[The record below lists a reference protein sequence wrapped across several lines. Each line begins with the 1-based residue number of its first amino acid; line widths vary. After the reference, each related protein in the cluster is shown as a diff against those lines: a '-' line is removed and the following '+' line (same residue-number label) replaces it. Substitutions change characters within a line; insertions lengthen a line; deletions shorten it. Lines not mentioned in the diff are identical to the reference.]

1 MKLRTGFA
9 IVAVLAAAT
18 IAARGQSPAPA
29 EANLAGGKAPAD
41 IIFVNGKVFTADAQ
55 DRVVEG
61 FAVTGDRFVVAGT
74 NDLVR
79 RYAGPQTKVIDLKGH
94 FVSPGITDDHFH
106 NEGGGPGV
114 DLSHVRSLGE
124 LLTTVANAAA
134 AVPADTVIVSNSDWH
149 EAQLK
154 EQRLPTAEEIEQA
167 APNKPVVLV
176 RGGHE
181 YILNTTALK
190 KWNVTKD
197 TPVPAGGQISR
208 NGAGELTGE
217 LFDEARAMVTLP
229 RPKPVSLDD
238 ILATQKAVAPYGM
251 TALRIPGSY
260 KGNMI
265 DAYHLMKQA
274 EAEGKLTLRWTV
286 YMPGFSLRSADAA
299 RKAMEAWGTHQGEGD
314 DWVKVDGVKLL
325 VDGGFEGGHL
335 SKPYLEPYGKGGTF
349 TGLTVSPPTAFTE
362 VVRELNS
369 KGWHVITHAV
379 GDAALDEVLDAYAAA
394 DKDDSIKGKRW
405 SVEHAFVSRPEQVA
419 RLKALDIAVSA
430 QDHLYLAAPVLKKY
444 WGWDTASEVTPV
456 KTYLDA
462 GLLVAGGTDSP
473 VIPFNPFWNLYH
485 MASRD
490 TISDGVY
497 GEDQKI
503 ASRPLLL
510 RLVTINYA
518 KLIGEE
524 RTRGS
529 IEPGK
534 LADFAV
540 LTEDFLTAK
549 PDAIRDMKALS
560 TWVGGREVYRAQG
573 YE

>member
-1 MKLRTGFA
+1 MKLRTELRTGFA
-9 IVAVLAAAT
+9 IVAAFTAAT
-18 IAARGQSPAPA
+18 NVAQAQTQAASPAPA
-29 EANLAGGKAPAD
+29 D
-41 IIFVNGKVFTADAQ
+41 IVFVNGKVFTADDA
-55 DRVVEG
+55 DHVVQG
-61 FAVTGDRFVVAGT
+61 FAVAGDRFVAAGT
-74 NDLVR
+74 DGDVR
-79 RYAGPQTKVIDLKGH
+79 RYVGPQTKVIDLKGR

-134 AVPADTVIVSNSDWH
+134 AAPADTVIVSNSDWH

-208 NGAGELTGE
+208 NDAGELTGE

-229 RPKPVSLDD
+229 RPKPVSMDD

-251 TALRIPGSY
+251 TALRIPGAY
-260 KGNMI
+260 KGDMI
-265 DAYHLMKQA
+265 QAYRLMKQA
-274 EAEGKLTLRWTV
+274 EAEDKLTLRWTV

-299 RKAMEAWGTHQGEGD
+299 RKAIESWGTHQDEGD

-349 TGLTVSPPTAFTE
+349 TGLTVSPPNAYTE

-369 KGWHVITHAV
+369 GGWHVITHAV

-394 DKDDSIKGKRW
+394 DKDTSIKGKRW
-405 SVEHAFVSRPEQVA
+405 SVEHAFISRPEQVA

-444 WGWDTASEVTPV
+444 WGWETASEVTPV

-473 VIPFNPFWNLYH
+473 VVPFNPFWNLYH

-510 RLVTINYA
+510 KLVTINYA

-524 RTRGS
+524 KTRGS

-540 LTEDFLTAK
+540 LTDDFLTAK
-549 PDAIRDMKALS
+549 PETIRDMKALS
-560 TWVGGREVYRAQG
+560 TWVGGREVFHAPG

>member
-1 MKLRTGFA
+1 MAMKCRTAVGIA
-9 IVAVLAAAT
+9 TLLGLVAAGAT
-18 IAARGQSPAPA
+18 RAQTP
-29 EANLAGGKAPAD
+29 APAD
-41 IIFVNGKVFTADAQ
+41 IVFINGKVFTADDG
-55 DRVVEG
+55 DRLVQG
-61 FAVTGDRFVVAGT
+61 FAITGDHFVATGADIAVS
-74 NDLVR
+74 
-79 RYAGPQTKVIDLKGH
+79 RYIGAQTKVVDLKGR

-106 NEGGGPGV
+106 NEGGGSGV

-134 AVPADTVIVSNSDWH
+134 SAPAEMIIVSNSDWH

-167 APNKPVVLV
+167 ASGKPVVLV

-190 KWNVTKD
+190 KWNITKD

-208 NGAGELTGE
+208 NEAGELTGE
-217 LFDEARAMVTLP
+217 LFDEAKALVTLP
-229 RPKPVSLDD
+229 RPKPVGLED
-238 ILATQKAVAPYGM
+238 ILTTQKAVAPYGM

-260 KGNMI
+260 KGDMI
-265 DAYHLMKQA
+265 AAYRLMKQA
-274 EAEGKLTLRWTV
+274 EADGKLTLRWTV

-299 RKAMEAWGTHQGEGD
+299 RKAMESWGTHQGEGD
-314 DWVKVDGVKLL
+314 DWVKVDGVKLM

-349 TGLTVSPPTAFTE
+349 TGLTVSPTPAFTE

-379 GDAALDEVLDAYAAA
+379 GDAALDEVLDGYAAA
-394 DKDDSIKGKRW
+394 DKDTSIKGKRW

-419 RLKALDIAVSA
+419 RLKQLDIAVSA
-430 QDHLYLAAPVLKKY
+430 QDHLYLAAPILKKY
-444 WGWDTASEVTPV
+444 WGWEIASEVTPV

-473 VIPFNPFWNLYH
+473 VVPFNPFWNLYH

-497 GEDQKI
+497 GADQKI

-524 RTRGS
+524 KSRGS

-540 LTEDFLTAK
+540 LTDDFLTVK
-549 PDAIRDMKALS
+549 PEAIRDMKALS
-560 TWVGGREVYRAQG
+560 TWVGGREVYRAPG

>member
-1 MKLRTGFA
+1 MKLRTGLA
-9 IVAVLAAAT
+9 IVAAFTAAT
-18 IAARGQSPAPA
+18 NLAQAQSPAPA
-29 EANLAGGKAPAD
+29 D
-41 IIFVNGKVFTADAQ
+41 IVFVNGKVFTAD
-55 DRVVEG
+55 DGDHVVQG
-61 FAVTGDRFVVAGT
+61 FAVAGDRFVAAGT
-74 NDLVR
+74 DSDVR
-79 RYAGPQTKVIDLKGH
+79 RYVGPQTKVVDLKGR

-114 DLSHVRSLGE
+114 DLSHVRSVGE
-124 LLTTVANAAA
+124 LLTTVANAASA
-134 AVPADTVIVSNSDWH
+134 APADTVIVSNSDWH

-154 EQRLPTAEEIEQA
+154 EQRLPTAEELEQA

-181 YILNTTALK
+181 YILNITALK
-190 KWNVTKD
+190 KWNISKD
-197 TPVPAGGQISR
+197 TPAPAGGAISR
-208 NGAGELTGE
+208 NASDELTGE
-217 LFDEARAMVTLP
+217 LFDEAKALVTLP
-229 RPKPVSLDD
+229 RPKPVSMDD
-238 ILATQKAVAPYGM
+238 ILTTQKAVAPYGM
-251 TALRIPGSY
+251 TALRIPGAY
-260 KGNMI
+260 KGDMI
-265 DAYHLMKQA
+265 QAYHLMKQA

-286 YMPGFSLRSADAA
+286 YMPGFSLRSAEAA
-299 RKAMEAWGTHQGEGD
+299 RKAIESWGTHQGEGD

-349 TGLTVSPPTAFTE
+349 TGLIVSPPAAYTE

-394 DKDDSIKGKRW
+394 DKDTSIKGKRW

-444 WGWDTASEVTPV
+444 WGWETASEVTPV

-473 VIPFNPFWNLYH
+473 VVPFNPFWNLYH

-497 GEDQKI
+497 GADQKI
-503 ASRPLLL
+503 VSRPLLL
-510 RLVTINYA
+510 KLVTINYA

-524 RTRGS
+524 KTRGS

-540 LTEDFLTAK
+540 LTDDFLTVK
-549 PDAIRDMKALS
+549 PETIRDMKALS

>member
-1 MKLRTGFA
+1 MKLQTELA
-9 IVAVLAAAT
+9 IVAALIAAT
-18 IAARGQSPAPA
+18 NVARGQTPAASPAPA
-29 EANLAGGKAPAD
+29 D
-41 IIFVNGKVFTADAQ
+41 IVFVNGKVFTADEA
-55 DRVVEG
+55 DHVVQG
-61 FAVTGDRFVVAGT
+61 FAVAGDRFVAAGT
-74 NDLVR
+74 DGDVR
-79 RYAGPQTKVIDLKGH
+79 KYVGPQTRVIDLKGR

-114 DLSHVRSLGE
+114 DLSHVRTLGE

-134 AVPADTVIVSNSDWH
+134 AAPVDTVIVSNSDWH

-190 KWNVTKD
+190 KWNITKD

-217 LFDEARAMVTLP
+217 LFDEAKAMVTLP
-229 RPKPVSLDD
+229 ARKAVSMED

-251 TALRIPGSY
+251 TALRIPGAY

-286 YMPGFSLRSADAA
+286 YMPGFSLRSAEAA
-299 RKAMEAWGTHQGEGD
+299 RKAIESWGTHQGEGD

-335 SKPYLEPYGKGGTF
+335 SKPYLKPYGKGGTF
-349 TGLTVSPPTAFTE
+349 TGLTVSPPAAYTE

-369 KGWHVITHAV
+369 RGWHVITHAV

-394 DKDDSIKGKRW
+394 DKDTSIKGKRW

-419 RLKALDIAVSA
+419 RLKTLDVAVSA

-444 WGWDTASEVTPV
+444 WGWETASEVTPV

-473 VIPFNPFWNLYH
+473 VVPFNPFWNLYH

-497 GEDQKI
+497 GADQKI
-503 ASRPLLL
+503 ASRPLPLK
-510 RLVTINYA
+510 LVTINYA

-524 RTRGS
+524 KTRGS

-540 LTEDFLTAK
+540 LSDDFLAAK
-549 PDAIRDMKALS
+549 PETIRDMKALS

>member
-1 MKLRTGFA
+1 MRLRTRLA
-9 IVAVLAAAT
+9 ILAILVSTLACAAQ
-18 IAARGQSPAPA
+18 AQSPT
-29 EANLAGGKAPAD
+29 PAD
-41 IIFVNGKVFTADAQ
+41 IVFVNGNVFTADDG
-55 DRVVEG
+55 DRVVQG
-61 FAVTGDRFVVAGT
+61 FAVAGDRFVAIGT
-74 NDLVR
+74 DSEMR
-79 RYAGPQTKVIDLKGH
+79 GHIGPRTKVIDLKSR

-134 AVPADTVIVSNSDWH
+134 AALADTVIVSNSDWH

-154 EQRLPTAEEIEQA
+154 EQRLPTAEELEQA

-181 YILNTTALK
+181 YILNTSALK

-197 TPVPAGGQISR
+197 TPVPSGGQISR
-208 NGAGELTGE
+208 NAAGELTGE
-217 LFDEARAMVTLP
+217 LFDEAKALVTLP
-229 RPKPVSLDD
+229 RPKPVNMDD
-238 ILATQKAVAPYGM
+238 ILATQKALAPYGI
-251 TALRIPGSY
+251 TAIRIPG
-260 KGNMI
+260 
-265 DAYHLMKQA
+265 AYRGDMVQAYRLMKQA

-286 YMPGFSLRSADAA
+286 YMPGFSLRSAEAA
-299 RKAMEAWGTHQGEGD
+299 RKAIETWGTHQGEGS
-314 DWVKVDGVKLL
+314 DWVKVDGVKLI

-335 SKPYLEPYGKGGTF
+335 SKPYLEPYGQGGKF
-349 TGLTVSPPTAFTE
+349 TGVTVSPPAAYTE

-394 DKDDSIKGKRW
+394 DKDASIKGKRW

-419 RLKALDIAVSA
+419 RLKDLDVAISA

-444 WGWDTASEVTPV
+444 WGWETASEVTPV

-524 RTRGS
+524 KTRGS

-540 LTEDFLTAK
+540 LSDDFLTAK
-549 PDAIRDMKALS
+549 LETIRDMKALS

>member
-1 MKLRTGFA
+1 MKLRTGLV
-9 IVAVLAAAT
+9 IVAALTAAT
-18 IAARGQSPAPA
+18 NLARAQTQAESPAPA
-29 EANLAGGKAPAD
+29 D
-41 IIFVNGKVFTADAQ
+41 VVFVNGKVFTADAS
-55 DRVVEG
+55 DHVVQG
-61 FAVTGDRFVVAGT
+61 FAVAGDRFVAAGT
-74 NDLVR
+74 DDAMR
-79 RYAGPQTKVIDLKGH
+79 RYAGPQTKVIDLKGR

-124 LLTTVANAAA
+124 LLTTVANAASA
-134 AVPADTVIVSNSDWH
+134 APADAVIISNSDWH

-154 EQRLPTAEEIEQA
+154 EQRLPTAEELEQA

-208 NGAGELTGE
+208 NDAGELTGE

-229 RPKPVSLDD
+229 RPKPVGMDD

-251 TALRIPGSY
+251 TALRIPGAY

-286 YMPGFSLRSADAA
+286 YMPGFSLRSAEAA
-299 RKAMEAWGTHQGEGD
+299 RKAIEAWGTHQGEGD

-349 TGLTVSPPTAFTE
+349 TGLTVSPPAAYTE

-394 DKDDSIKGKRW
+394 DKDASIRGKRW

-419 RLKALDIAVSA
+419 RLKALDVAVSA

-444 WGWDTASEVTPV
+444 WGWEIASEVTPV

-524 RTRGS
+524 KTRGS

-540 LTEDFLTAK
+540 LTDDFLTVK
-549 PDAIRDMKALS
+549 PETIRDMKALS
-560 TWVGGREVYRAQG
+560 TWVGGHEVYRAEG
-573 YE
+573 YQ

>member
-1 MKLRTGFA
+1 V
-9 IVAVLAAAT
+9 IVAALTVNSAAFA
-18 IAARGQSPAPA
+18 QAPT
-29 EANLAGGKAPAD
+29 PAD
-41 IIFVNGKVFTADAQ
+41 IVFVNGKVFTADEANH
-55 DRVVEG
+55 VVQG
-61 FAVTGDRFVVAGT
+61 VAVAGDRFVAAGT
-74 NDLVR
+74 DDAVR
-79 RYAGPQTKVIDLKGH
+79 RYVGPQTRVIDLKGR

-106 NEGGGPGV
+106 NEGGGSGV

-124 LLTTVANAAA
+124 LLTTVANAATA
-134 AVPADTVIVSNSDWH
+134 APADMVIVSNSDWH

-181 YILNTTALK
+181 YILNTSALK

-208 NGAGELTGE
+208 NDAGELTGE
-217 LFDEARAMVTLP
+217 LFDEARTMVTLP
-229 RPKPVSLDD
+229 RPKPVSMDD

-260 KGNMI
+260 KGDMI
-265 DAYHLMKQA
+265 AAYRLMKQA

-286 YMPGFSLRSADAA
+286 YMPGFSLRSAEAA
-299 RKAMEAWGTHQGEGD
+299 RKAIESWGAHQGEGD
-314 DWVKVDGVKLL
+314 DWLKVDGVKLL

-335 SKPYLEPYGKGGTF
+335 SKPYLEPYGQGGKF
-349 TGLTVSPPTAFTE
+349 TGLTVSPPNAYTE

-394 DKDDSIKGKRW
+394 DKDSSIKGKRW

-444 WGWDTASEVTPV
+444 WGWGIASEVTPV

-473 VIPFNPFWNLYH
+473 VVPFNPFWNLYH

-510 RLVTINYA
+510 KLVTINYA

-524 RTRGS
+524 KTRGS

-540 LTEDFLTAK
+540 LTDDFLTVK
-549 PDAIRDMKALS
+549 PEIIRDMKALS

>member
-1 MKLRTGFA
+1 MKLRTTLIIA
-9 IVAVLAAAT
+9 AVLTGAAT
-18 IAARGQSPAPA
+18 SSALAQSPAPA
-29 EANLAGGKAPAD
+29 D
-41 IIFVNGKVFTADAQ
+41 IVFVNGKVFTADDG
-55 DRVVEG
+55 DRVVQG
-61 FAVTGDRFVVAGT
+61 FAVKGDRFVATGA
-74 NDLVR
+74 DDDVR
-79 RYAGPQTKVIDLKGH
+79 RYAGPQTRVIDLKGR

-106 NEGGGPGV
+106 NEGGGSGV
-114 DLSHVRSLGE
+114 DLSHVRSVGE

-134 AVPADTVIVSNSDWH
+134 AAPADAVIVSNSDWH

-167 APNKPVVLV
+167 APGKPVVLV

-197 TPVPAGGQISR
+197 TPVPSGGQISR
-208 NGAGELTGE
+208 NEAGELTGE
-217 LFDEARAMVTLP
+217 LFDEAKALVTLP
-229 RPKPVSLDD
+229 RPKPVGMDD

-251 TALRIPGSY
+251 TAIRVPGAY
-260 KGNMI
+260 KGDMI
-265 DAYHLMKQA
+265 AAYRLMKQA

-286 YMPGFSLRSADAA
+286 YMPGFSLRSAEAA
-299 RKAMEAWGTHQGEGD
+299 RKAIESWGTHQGEGD
-314 DWVKVDGVKLL
+314 DWVKVDGVKLM

-349 TGLTVSPPTAFTE
+349 TGLTVSPPSAYTE

-379 GDAALDEVLDAYAAA
+379 GDAALDEVLDGYTAA
-394 DKDDSIKGKRW
+394 DKDASIKGKRW
-405 SVEHAFVSRPEQVA
+405 SVEHAFVSRPEQVV
-419 RLKALDIAVSA
+419 RLKELDIAVSA

-444 WGWDTASEVTPV
+444 WGWEIASEVTPV

-473 VIPFNPFWNLYH
+473 VVPFNPFWNLYH

-497 GEDQKI
+497 GADQKI

-510 RLVTINYA
+510 KLVTINYA
-518 KLIGEE
+518 RLIGEE
-524 RTRGS
+524 KTRGS

-540 LTEDFLTAK
+540 LTDDFLTVK
-549 PDAIRDMKALS
+549 PETLRDIKALS
-560 TWVGGREVYRAQG
+560 TWVGGREVYRAPG
-573 YE
+573 FE

>member
-1 MKLRTGFA
+1 MKLRTGLV
-9 IVAVLAAAT
+9 IVAALTVNSAAFA
-18 IAARGQSPAPA
+18 QAPT
-29 EANLAGGKAPAD
+29 PAD
-41 IIFVNGKVFTADAQ
+41 IVFVNGKVFTADEANH
-55 DRVVEG
+55 VVQG
-61 FAVTGDRFVVAGT
+61 VAVAGDRFVAAGT
-74 NDLVR
+74 DDAVR
-79 RYAGPQTKVIDLKGH
+79 RYVGPQTRVIDLKGR

-106 NEGGGPGV
+106 NEGGGSGV

-124 LLTTVANAAA
+124 LLTTVANAATA
-134 AVPADTVIVSNSDWH
+134 APVDAVIVSNSDWH

-181 YILNTTALK
+181 YILNTSALK

-208 NGAGELTGE
+208 NDAGELTGE
-217 LFDEARAMVTLP
+217 LFDEARTMVTLP
-229 RPKPVSLDD
+229 RPKPVSMDD

-260 KGNMI
+260 KGDMI
-265 DAYHLMKQA
+265 AAYRLMKQA

-286 YMPGFSLRSADAA
+286 YMPGFSLRSAEAA
-299 RKAMEAWGTHQGEGD
+299 RKAIESWGAHQGEGD
-314 DWVKVDGVKLL
+314 DWLKVDGVKLL

-335 SKPYLEPYGKGGTF
+335 SKPYLEPYGQGGKF
-349 TGLTVSPPTAFTE
+349 TGLTVSPPNAYTE

-394 DKDDSIKGKRW
+394 DKDSSIKGKRW

-444 WGWDTASEVTPV
+444 WGWGIASEVTPV

-473 VIPFNPFWNLYH
+473 VMPFNPFWNLYH

-510 RLVTINYA
+510 KLVTINYA

-524 RTRGS
+524 KTRGS

-540 LTEDFLTAK
+540 LTDDFLTVK
-549 PDAIRDMKALS
+549 PEIIRDMKALS

>member
-1 MKLRTGFA
+1 MRLRTRLA
-9 IVAVLAAAT
+9 ILAILVSSLACAAT
-18 IAARGQSPAPA
+18 GAAQAQSPAPA
-29 EANLAGGKAPAD
+29 D
-41 IIFVNGKVFTADAQ
+41 IVFVNGKVFTADDG
-55 DRVVEG
+55 DRVVQG
-61 FAVTGDRFVVAGT
+61 FAVAGDRFVAIGT
-74 NDLVR
+74 DDAIR
-79 RYAGPQTKVIDLKGH
+79 RYAGPQTKVIDLKGR

-134 AVPADTVIVSNSDWH
+134 AAQAETVIVSNSDWH

-154 EQRLPTAEEIEQA
+154 EQRLPTAEELEQA

-181 YILNTTALK
+181 YILNTSALK

-208 NGAGELTGE
+208 NAAGELTGE
-217 LFDEARAMVTLP
+217 LFDEAKALVTLP
-229 RPKPVSLDD
+229 RPKPVNMDD
-238 ILATQKAVAPYGM
+238 ILATQKALAPYGI
-251 TALRIPGSY
+251 TAIRVPGAY
-260 KGNMI
+260 KGDMI
-265 DAYHLMKQA
+265 QAYRLMEQA
-274 EAEGKLTLRWTV
+274 ETDGKLTLRWTV
-286 YMPGFSLRSADAA
+286 YMPGFSLRSAEAA
-299 RKAMEAWGTHQGEGD
+299 RKAIETWGTSQGEGS
-314 DWVKVDGVKLL
+314 DWVKVDGVKLI

-335 SKPYLEPYGKGGTF
+335 SKPYLEPYGQGGKF
-349 TGLTVSPPTAFTE
+349 TGVTVSPPNAYTE
-362 VVRELNS
+362 VVRELNRS
-369 KGWHVITHAV
+369 GWHVITHAV

-394 DKDDSIKGKRW
+394 DKDASIKGKRW

-419 RLKALDIAVSA
+419 RLKELGVAISA

-444 WGWDTASEVTPV
+444 WGWETASEVTPV

-540 LTEDFLTAK
+540 LSDDFLTAK
-549 PDAIRDMKALS
+549 VETIRDMKALS

>member
-1 MKLRTGFA
+1 MKLPTELAIA
-9 IVAVLAAAT
+9 IVLGLATTSAHAQT
-18 IAARGQSPAPA
+18 P
-29 EANLAGGKAPAD
+29 APAD
-41 IIFVNGKVFTADAQ
+41 IVFVNGKVFTADDA
-55 DRVVEG
+55 DHVVQG
-61 FAVTGDRFVVAGT
+61 FAIKDDRFVATGS
-74 NDLVR
+74 DDDVR
-79 RYAGPQTKVIDLKGH
+79 RLIGPQTRVIDLKGR

-106 NEGGGPGV
+106 NEGGGSGV
-114 DLSHVRSLGE
+114 DLSHARSLGE
-124 LLTTVANAAA
+124 LLTTVANAATA
-134 AVPADTVIVSNSDWH
+134 APADTVIVSNSDWH

-154 EQRLPTAEEIEQA
+154 EQRLPTSEEIEQA
-167 APNKPVVLV
+167 SPGKPVVLV

-190 KWNVTKD
+190 KWNVTRD

-208 NGAGELTGE
+208 NEAGELTGE
-217 LFDEARAMVTLP
+217 LFDEAKALVSLP
-229 RPKPVSLDD
+229 RPKPVSMDD

-251 TALRIPGSY
+251 TGLRIPGSY
-260 KGNMI
+260 KGDMI
-265 DAYHLMKQA
+265 ASFHLMKQA
-274 EAEGKLTLRWTV
+274 EAEGKLTLRWTL

-299 RKAMEAWGTHQGEGD
+299 RKAMEAWGTHQGEGS
-314 DWVKVDGVKLL
+314 DWVKVDGVKLM

-349 TGLTVSPPTAFTE
+349 TGLTVSPLAAFTE

-379 GDAALDEVLDAYAAA
+379 GDAALDEVLDGYAAA
-394 DKDDSIKGKRW
+394 DKDASIKGKRW

-419 RLKALDIAVSA
+419 RLKELDVAVSA

-444 WGWDTASEVTPV
+444 WGWETASEVTPV

-473 VIPFNPFWNLYH
+473 VVPFNPFWNLYH

-497 GEDQKI
+497 GADQKI
-503 ASRPLLL
+503 ASRPRLLK
-510 RLVTINYA
+510 LVTLNYA

-524 RTRGS
+524 KTRGS
-529 IEPGK
+529 IEAGK
-534 LADFAV
+534 LADFAI
-540 LTEDFLTAK
+540 LTDDFLTAK
-549 PDAIRDMKALS
+549 PEVIRDMKALS
-560 TWVGGREVYRAQG
+560 TWVGGREVYRAAG

>member
-1 MKLRTGFA
+1 MKLQTELV
-9 IVAVLAAAT
+9 IVAALTVNSAAFA
-18 IAARGQSPAPA
+18 QAP
-29 EANLAGGKAPAD
+29 APAD
-41 IIFVNGKVFTADAQ
+41 IVFVNGKVFTADEA
-55 DRVVEG
+55 DHVVQG
-61 FAVTGDRFVVAGT
+61 FAVAGDRFVVVGT
-74 NDLVR
+74 DGDVR
-79 RYAGPQTKVIDLKGH
+79 RYVGPQTRVIDLKGR

-114 DLSHVRSLGE
+114 DLSHVRTLGE

-134 AVPADTVIVSNSDWH
+134 AAPVDTVIVSNSDWH

-154 EQRLPTAEEIEQA
+154 EQRLPTADEIEQA

-181 YILNTTALK
+181 YILNTSALK
-190 KWNVTKD
+190 KWNITKD

-208 NGAGELTGE
+208 NDAGELTGE
-217 LFDEARAMVTLP
+217 LFDEARTMVTLP
-229 RPKPVSLDD
+229 RPKPVGMDD

-251 TALRIPGSY
+251 TALRIPGAY

-286 YMPGFSLRSADAA
+286 YMPGFSLRSAEAA
-299 RKAMEAWGTHQGEGD
+299 RKAIESWGTHQGEGD
-314 DWVKVDGVKLL
+314 DWVKVDGVKLM

-335 SKPYLEPYGKGGTF
+335 SKPYLEPYGKGGKF
-349 TGLTVSPPTAFTE
+349 TGLTVSPPSAYTE

-394 DKDDSIKGKRW
+394 DKDSSIKGKRW

-444 WGWDTASEVTPV
+444 WGWETASEVTPV

-473 VIPFNPFWNLYH
+473 VVPFNPFWNLYH

-510 RLVTINYA
+510 KLVTINYA

-524 RTRGS
+524 KTRGS

-540 LTEDFLTAK
+540 LSDDFLTAK
-549 PDAIRDMKALS
+549 PEAIRDMKALS

>member
-1 MKLRTGFA
+1 MKLRTELRTGLV
-9 IVAVLAAAT
+9 IAAALT
-18 IAARGQSPAPA
+18 VNSAAFAQAPAPA
-29 EANLAGGKAPAD
+29 DLV
-41 IIFVNGKVFTADAQ
+41 FVNGKVFTAD
-55 DRVVEG
+55 DGDHVVQG
-61 FAVTGDRFVVAGT
+61 FAVAGDRFVAAGT
-74 NDLVR
+74 DDAVR
-79 RYAGPQTKVIDLKGH
+79 RYAGPQTRVIDLKGR

-106 NEGGGPGV
+106 NEGGGSGV

-124 LLTTVANAAA
+124 LLTTVANAATA
-134 AVPADTVIVSNSDWH
+134 APADTVIVSNSDWH

-181 YILNTTALK
+181 YILNITALK

-208 NGAGELTGE
+208 NDAGELTGE
-217 LFDEARAMVTLP
+217 LFDEARSMVTLP
-229 RPKPVSLDD
+229 RPKPVSMDD

-260 KGNMI
+260 KGDMI
-265 DAYHLMKQA
+265 AAYHLMKQA
-274 EAEGKLTLRWTV
+274 EAEDKLTLRWTV
-286 YMPGFSLRSADAA
+286 YMPGFSLRSAEAA
-299 RKAMEAWGTHQGEGD
+299 RKAIESWGTHQGEGD

-335 SKPYLEPYGKGGTF
+335 SKPYLEPYGQGGKF
-349 TGLTVSPPTAFTE
+349 TGLTVSPPNAYTE

-394 DKDDSIKGKRW
+394 DKDSSIKGKRW

-444 WGWDTASEVTPV
+444 WGWDIASEVTPV

-473 VIPFNPFWNLYH
+473 VVPFNPFWNLYH

-510 RLVTINYA
+510 KLVTINYA

-524 RTRGS
+524 KTRGS

-540 LTEDFLTAK
+540 LSDDFLTAR
-549 PDAIRDMKALS
+549 PETIRDMKALS

>member
-1 MKLRTGFA
+1 MKLRLGLA
-9 IVAVLAAAT
+9 ITTALFAAT
-18 IAARGQSPAPA
+18 GAAYAQSPAPA
-29 EANLAGGKAPAD
+29 D
-41 IIFVNGKVFTADAQ
+41 TVFVNGKVFTADDG
-55 DRVVEG
+55 DRVVQG
-61 FAVTGDRFVVAGT
+61 FAVSGDRFVATGS
-74 NDLVR
+74 DSDVR
-79 RYAGPQTKVIDLKGH
+79 RLIGPQTKVVDLKGR

-106 NEGGGPGV
+106 NEGGGAGV

-134 AVPADTVIVSNSDWH
+134 MAPMDTVIVSNSDWH

-167 APNKPVVLV
+167 APGKPVVLV

-190 KWNVTKD
+190 KWNIAKD

-208 NGAGELTGE
+208 NATGELTGE
-217 LFDEARAMVTLP
+217 LFDEARKLVTLP
-229 RPKPVSLDD
+229 SPKPVSMND
-238 ILATQKAVAPYGM
+238 ILTTQKALAPYGM
-251 TALRIPGSY
+251 TAIRIPGSY

-265 DAYHLMKQA
+265 EAYRLIKQA

-286 YMPGFSLRSADAA
+286 YMPGFSLRSAEAA
-299 RKAMEAWGTHQGEGD
+299 RKAIESWGTHQGEGD
-314 DWVKVDGVKLL
+314 DWVKVDGVKLM

-349 TGLTVSPPTAFTE
+349 TGLTVSPPPAYTE
-362 VVRELNS
+362 VVRELNRQ
-369 KGWHVITHAV
+369 GWHVITHAV
-379 GDAALDEVLDAYAAA
+379 GDAAMDEVLDAYAAA
-394 DKDDSIKGKRW
+394 DKDASIKGKRW

-419 RLKALDIAVSA
+419 RLKELDVAVSA

-444 WGWDTASEVTPV
+444 WGWEIASEVTPV

-473 VIPFNPFWNLYH
+473 VVPFNPFWNLYH

-497 GEDQKI
+497 GADQKI

-510 RLVTINYA
+510 KLVTINYA
-518 KLIGEE
+518 RLIGEE
-524 RTRGS
+524 KSRGS

-540 LTEDFLTAK
+540 LSDDFLTAK
-549 PDAIRDMKALS
+549 LETIRDMKALS
-560 TWVGGREVYRAQG
+560 TWVGGHEVYRAAG
-573 YE
+573 FE

>member
-1 MKLRTGFA
+1 MKLRTRLLIATA
-9 IVAVLAAAT
+9 IATTLAC
-18 IAARGQSPAPA
+18 AARAQSPS
-29 EANLAGGKAPAD
+29 PAD
-41 IIFVNGKVFTADAQ
+41 IVFVNGKVFTADDA
-55 DRVVEG
+55 DRVVQG
-61 FAVTGDRFVVAGT
+61 FAVKEDRFVAAGA
-74 NDLVR
+74 DDDVR
-79 RYAGPQTKVIDLKGH
+79 RFVGPQTRVVDLKGR

-106 NEGGGPGV
+106 NEGGGSGV
-114 DLSHVRSLGE
+114 DLSHVRSLAE

-134 AVPADTVIVSNSDWH
+134 AAPADTIIVSNSDWH

-167 APNKPVVLV
+167 APGKPVVLV

-197 TPVPAGGQISR
+197 TPVPAGGQISL
-208 NGAGELTGE
+208 NAAGELTGE
-217 LFDEARAMVTLP
+217 LFDEAKNLVTLP
-229 RPKPVSLDD
+229 KPKPVSMED
-238 ILATQKAVAPYGM
+238 ILTTQKAVAPYGM

-260 KGNMI
+260 KGDMI
-265 DAYHLMKQA
+265 EAYRLMKKA

-286 YMPGFSLRSADAA
+286 YMPGWSLRSAEGT
-299 RKAMEAWGTHQGEGD
+299 RKAIESWGTHQGEGD

-349 TGLTVSPPTAFTE
+349 TGLTVSPPAAFTE

-379 GDAALDEVLDAYAAA
+379 GDAALDEVLDGYAAA
-394 DKDDSIKGKRW
+394 DKDASIKGKRW

-419 RLKALDIAVSA
+419 RLKQLDIAVSA

-444 WGWDTASEVTPV
+444 WGWEIASEVTPV

-473 VIPFNPFWNLYH
+473 VVPFNPFWNLYH

-497 GEDQKI
+497 GADQKI

-524 RTRGS
+524 KTRGS

-540 LTEDFLTAK
+540 LTDDFLTVK
-549 PDAIRDMKALS
+549 PETIRDMKALS
-560 TWVGGREVYRAQG
+560 TWVGGREVYRAPG

>member
-1 MKLRTGFA
+1 MKLRLA
-9 IVAVLAAAT
+9 IAVALAFAAA
-18 IAARGQSPAPA
+18 AAQAQSPAPA
-29 EANLAGGKAPAD
+29 D
-41 IIFVNGKVFTADAQ
+41 IVFVNGKVFTADGG
-55 DRVVEG
+55 DHVVQG
-61 FAVTGDRFVVAGT
+61 FAIKGDRFVAAGS
-74 NDLVR
+74 DGEMR
-79 RYAGPQTKVIDLKGH
+79 RYVGAQTRVVDLKGH

-106 NEGGGPGV
+106 NEGGGSGV

-124 LLTTVANAAA
+124 ILTTVANAAA
-134 AVPADTVIVSNSDWH
+134 GAPAGTVIVSNSDWH

-154 EQRLPTAEEIEQA
+154 EQRLPTADELEQA
-167 APNKPVVLV
+167 APGKPVVLV

-181 YILNTTALK
+181 YILNQAALK
-190 KWNVTKD
+190 KWNITRD

-208 NGAGELTGE
+208 NASGELTGE
-217 LFDEARAMVTLP
+217 LFDEAKKLVTLP
-229 RPKPVSLDD
+229 PPKPVSMED
-238 ILATQKAVAPYGM
+238 ILNTQKALAPYGM
-251 TALRIPGSY
+251 TAVRIPGAY
-260 KGNMI
+260 RGNMI
-265 DAYHLMKQA
+265 EAYHLMKQA

-286 YMPGFSLRSADAA
+286 YMPGFSLRSAEAA
-299 RKAMEAWGTHQGEGD
+299 RKAIQSWGTHQGEGD
-314 DWVKVDGVKLL
+314 DWVKVDGVKLM

-349 TGLTVSPPTAFTE
+349 TGLTVSPPAAYTE
-362 VVRELNS
+362 VVRELNRD
-369 KGWHVITHAV
+369 GWHVITHAV

-394 DKDDSIKGKRW
+394 DKDASIKGKRW

-419 RLKALDIAVSA
+419 RLKELDIAVSA

-444 WGWDTASEVTPV
+444 WGWEIAHEVTPV

-473 VIPFNPFWNLYH
+473 VVPFNPFWNLYH

-518 KLIGEE
+518 RLIGEE
-524 RTRGS
+524 KTRGS

-540 LTEDFLTAK
+540 LTDDFLTVK
-549 PDAIRDMKALS
+549 PEAIRDMKALS
-560 TWVGGREVYRAQG
+560 TWVGGREVYRAAG

>member
-1 MKLRTGFA
+1 MRLRTGLV
-9 IVAVLAAAT
+9 IVTAFVSTLACAT
-18 IAARGQSPAPA
+18 TSAARAQTQVESPT
-29 EANLAGGKAPAD
+29 PAD
-41 IIFVNGKVFTADAQ
+41 IVFVNGKVFTADEG
-55 DRVVEG
+55 DRVVQG
-61 FAVTGDRFVVAGT
+61 FAVTGNRFVAAGT
-74 NDLVR
+74 DDVMR
-79 RYAGPQTKVIDLKGH
+79 RYVGPQTKVIDLKGR
-94 FVSPGITDDHFH
+94 FVSPGIADDHFH
-106 NEGGGPGV
+106 NEGGGPGI

-124 LLTTVANAAA
+124 LLTTVANAASTA
-134 AVPADTVIVSNSDWH
+134 PADTVIVSNSDWH

-154 EQRLPTAEEIEQA
+154 EQRLPTAGELEQA
-167 APNKPVVLV
+167 APNRPVVLV

-181 YILNTTALK
+181 YILNNTALK
-190 KWNVTKD
+190 KWNISKD

-208 NGAGELTGE
+208 NSADELTGE
-217 LFDEARAMVTLP
+217 LFDEAKALVTLP
-229 RPKPVSLDD
+229 RPKQVDMDD
-238 ILATQKAVAPYGM
+238 ILATQKALAPYGM
-251 TALRIPGSY
+251 TAIRIPGAY
-260 KGNMI
+260 KGNLI

-286 YMPGFSLRSADAA
+286 YMPGFSLRSAEAA
-299 RKAMEAWGTHQGEGD
+299 RKAIEAWGTTQGEGS

-349 TGLTVSPPTAFTE
+349 TGLTVSPPNAYTE

-394 DKDDSIKGKRW
+394 DKDSSIKGRRW

-419 RLKALDIAVSA
+419 RLKELDVAVSA
-430 QDHLYLAAPVLKKY
+430 QDHLYLAAPVLRKY
-444 WGWDTASEVTPV
+444 WGWEIASEVTPV

-524 RTRGS
+524 KTRGS

-540 LTEDFLTAK
+540 LTDDFLTAEL
-549 PDAIRDMKALS
+549 DTIRDMKALS
-560 TWVGGREVYRAQG
+560 TWVGGREVYHAQG
-573 YE
+573 YD

>member
-1 MKLRTGFA
+1 MKLRTGLA
-9 IVAVLAAAT
+9 IAAVLAAAT
-18 IAARGQSPAPA
+18 INARAQTQPPI
-29 EANLAGGKAPAD
+29 PAD
-41 IIFVNGKVFTADAQ
+41 IAFVNGKVFTAD
-55 DRVVEG
+55 DGDHVVQG
-61 FAVTGDRFVVAGT
+61 FAITGERFVAAGT
-74 NDLVR
+74 NEAVR
-79 RYAGPQTKVIDLKGH
+79 QYVGPQTRVIDLRGR

-106 NEGGGPGV
+106 NEGGGTGV

-134 AVPADTVIVSNSDWH
+134 AAPADTVIVSNSDWH

-208 NGAGELTGE
+208 NDAGELTGE

-229 RPKPVSLDD
+229 RPKQVGLDD

-299 RKAMEAWGTHQGEGD
+299 RKAIESWGTHQGEGD
-314 DWVKVDGVKLL
+314 DWVKVDGVKLM

-349 TGLTVSPPTAFTE
+349 TGLTVSPPVAYTE

-394 DKDDSIKGKRW
+394 DKDSSIKGKRW

-430 QDHLYLAAPVLKKY
+430 QDHLYLAAPVLRKY

-524 RTRGS
+524 KTRGS

-540 LTEDFLTAK
+540 LTDDFLTVA
-549 PDAIRDMKALS
+549 PETIRDMKALS

>member
-1 MKLRTGFA
+1 MKLRTG
-9 IVAVLAAAT
+9 IAVIAAFAAT
-18 IAARGQSPAPA
+18 TSLARGQTQTASPAPA
-29 EANLAGGKAPAD
+29 D
-41 IIFVNGKVFTADAQ
+41 IVFVNGKVFTADEA
-55 DRVVEG
+55 DRVVQG
-61 FAVTGDRFVVAGT
+61 FAVASDRFVAAGT
-74 NDLVR
+74 DGDVR
-79 RYAGPQTKVIDLKGH
+79 RYVGPQTKVIDLKGR

-106 NEGGGPGV
+106 NEGGGTGV
-114 DLSHVRSLGE
+114 DLSHVRTLGE

-134 AVPADTVIVSNSDWH
+134 AAPADAVIVSNSDWH

-208 NGAGELTGE
+208 NDAGELTGE

-229 RPKPVSLDD
+229 RPKPVGMDD

-260 KGNMI
+260 KGDMI
-265 DAYHLMKQA
+265 QAYRLMKQA

-286 YMPGFSLRSADAA
+286 YMPGFSLRSAEAA
-299 RKAMEAWGTHQGEGD
+299 RKAIESWGTHQGEGD

-335 SKPYLEPYGKGGTF
+335 SKPYLEPYGQGGKF
-349 TGLTVSPPTAFTE
+349 TGLTVSPPPAYTE

-369 KGWHVITHAV
+369 RGWHVITHAV
-379 GDAALDEVLDAYAAA
+379 GDAALDEVLDGYAAA
-394 DKDDSIKGKRW
+394 DKDSSIKGKRW

-444 WGWDTASEVTPV
+444 WGWETASEVTPV

-473 VIPFNPFWNLYH
+473 VVPFNPFWNLYH

-524 RTRGS
+524 KTRGS

-540 LTEDFLTAK
+540 LTDDFLTVK
-549 PDAIRDMKALS
+549 PESIRDMKALS

>member
-1 MKLRTGFA
+1 MNLRIALLIATAF
-9 IVAVLAAAT
+9 AAT
-18 IAARGQSPAPA
+18 NAAQARTPV
-29 EANLAGGKAPAD
+29 PAD
-41 IIFVNGKVFTADAQ
+41 VVFVGGKVFTADEKN
-55 DRVVEG
+55 RVVQA
-61 FAVTGDRFVVAGT
+61 FAVTGDRFVAAGS
-74 NDLVR
+74 DESVR
-79 RYAGPQTKVIDLKGH
+79 RHIGPRTRVIDLKGR
-94 FVSPGITDDHFH
+94 FVAPGITDDHFH

-124 LLTTVANAAA
+124 LLMTVANAAA
-134 AVPADTVIVSNSDWH
+134 SAPADTVIVSNSDWH

-154 EQRLPTAEEIEQA
+154 EQRLPAAEELEQA
-167 APNKPVVLV
+167 APGKPVVLV

-181 YILNTTALK
+181 YILNASALK
-190 KWNVTKD
+190 KWNIAKN
-197 TPVPAGGQISR
+197 TPVPPGGQISR
-208 NGAGELTGE
+208 DASGELTGE
-217 LFDEARAMVTLP
+217 LFDEAKALVSLP
-229 RPKPVSLDD
+229 RPKPVGMDD
-238 ILATQKAVAPYGM
+238 ILATQKAVAPYGI

-260 KGNMI
+260 KGDMI
-265 DAYHLMKQA
+265 QAYRLMKQA

-286 YMPGFSLRSADAA
+286 YMPGFSLRSAEAA
-299 RKAMEAWGTHQGEGD
+299 RKAIEAWGTHQGEGD
-314 DWVKVDGVKLL
+314 DWLKVDGVKLI

-349 TGLTVSPPTAFTE
+349 TGLTVSPPSAYTE
-362 VVRELNS
+362 VVRELNR
-369 KGWHVITHAV
+369 KGFHVITHAV
-379 GDAALDEVLDAYAAA
+379 GDAALDEVIDAYAAA
-394 DKDDSIKGKRW
+394 DKDASIKGKRW

-419 RLKALDIAVSA
+419 RLKELDVAVSA

-444 WGWDTASEVTPV
+444 WGWETASEVTPV

-497 GEDQKI
+497 GADQKI

-510 RLVTINYA
+510 KLVTINYA

-524 RTRGS
+524 KTRGS

-540 LTEDFLTAK
+540 LSDDFLTVT
-549 PDAIRDMKALS
+549 PETIRDMKALS
-560 TWVGGREVYRAQG
+560 TWVGGREVFHGAG
-573 YE
+573 FE

>member
-1 MKLRTGFA
+1 MKLQTELV
-9 IVAVLAAAT
+9 IVAALTVNSAAFA
-18 IAARGQSPAPA
+18 QAP
-29 EANLAGGKAPAD
+29 APAD
-41 IIFVNGKVFTADAQ
+41 IVFVNGKVFTADEA
-55 DRVVEG
+55 DHVVQG
-61 FAVTGDRFVVAGT
+61 FAVAGDRFVAAGT
-74 NDLVR
+74 DGDVR
-79 RYAGPQTKVIDLKGH
+79 RYVGPQTRVIDLKGR

-114 DLSHVRSLGE
+114 DLSHVRTLGE

-134 AVPADTVIVSNSDWH
+134 AAPVDTVIVSNSDWH

-154 EQRLPTAEEIEQA
+154 EQRLPTADEIEQA

-181 YILNTTALK
+181 YILNTSALK
-190 KWNVTKD
+190 KWNITKD

-208 NGAGELTGE
+208 NDAGELTGE
-217 LFDEARAMVTLP
+217 LFDEARTMVTLP
-229 RPKPVSLDD
+229 RPKPVGMDD

-251 TALRIPGSY
+251 TALRIPGAY

-286 YMPGFSLRSADAA
+286 YMPGFSLRSAEAA
-299 RKAMEAWGTHQGEGD
+299 RKAIESWGTHQGEGD
-314 DWVKVDGVKLL
+314 DWVKVDGVKLM

-335 SKPYLEPYGKGGTF
+335 SKPYLEPYGKGGKF
-349 TGLTVSPPTAFTE
+349 TGLTVSPPSAYTE
-362 VVRELNS
+362 VVRELS
-369 KGWHVITHAV
+369 SRGWHVITHAV

-394 DKDDSIKGKRW
+394 DKDSSIKGKRW

-444 WGWDTASEVTPV
+444 WGWETASEVTPV

-473 VIPFNPFWNLYH
+473 VVPFNPFWNLYH

-510 RLVTINYA
+510 KLVTLNYA

-524 RTRGS
+524 KTRGS

-540 LTEDFLTAK
+540 LSDDFLTAK
-549 PDAIRDMKALS
+549 PEAIRDMKALS

>member
-1 MKLRTGFA
+1 MKLQTTLLMT
-9 IVAVLAAAT
+9 AVLTCAAGAAA
-18 IAARGQSPAPA
+18 AQSPP
-29 EANLAGGKAPAD
+29 PAD
-41 IIFVNGKVFTADAQ
+41 IVFVNGKVFTADDG
-55 DRVVEG
+55 DRVVQG
-61 FAVTGDRFVVAGT
+61 FAVKGDRFVATGT
-74 NDLVR
+74 DDDVR
-79 RYAGPQTKVIDLKGH
+79 RYAGPQTRVIDLKGR

-106 NEGGGPGV
+106 NEGGGSGV

-124 LLTTVANAAA
+124 LLTTVANAATA
-134 AVPADTVIVSNSDWH
+134 APADVVIVSNSDWH

-167 APNKPVVLV
+167 APGKPVVLV

-181 YILNTTALK
+181 YILNSTALK

-208 NGAGELTGE
+208 NEAGELTGE
-217 LFDEARAMVTLP
+217 LFDEAKALVSLP
-229 RPKPVSLDD
+229 RPKPVGMED

-260 KGNMI
+260 KGDMI
-265 DAYHLMKQA
+265 AAYRLMKQA
-274 EAEGKLTLRWTV
+274 EAEDRLTLRWTV
-286 YMPGFSLRSADAA
+286 YMPGFSLRSAEAA
-299 RKAMEAWGTHQGEGD
+299 RKAMESWGTHQGEGD
-314 DWVKVDGVKLL
+314 DWVKVDGVKLM

-349 TGLTVSPPTAFTE
+349 TGLTVSPPSAYTE

-379 GDAALDEVLDAYAAA
+379 GDAALDEVLDGYAAA
-394 DKDDSIKGKRW
+394 DKDASIKGKRW

-419 RLKALDIAVSA
+419 RLKQLDIAVSA

-473 VIPFNPFWNLYH
+473 VVPFNPFWNLYH

-497 GEDQKI
+497 GADQKI

-510 RLVTINYA
+510 KLVTINYA
-518 KLIGEE
+518 RLIGEE
-524 RTRGS
+524 KTRGS

-540 LTEDFLTAK
+540 LTDDFLTVK
-549 PDAIRDMKALS
+549 LDAIRDMKALA
-560 TWVGGREVYRAQG
+560 TWVGGREVYRAVG

>member
-1 MKLRTGFA
+1 MKLQTTLLMT
-9 IVAVLAAAT
+9 AVLTCAAGVAAA
-18 IAARGQSPAPA
+18 QSPP
-29 EANLAGGKAPAD
+29 PAD
-41 IIFVNGKVFTADAQ
+41 IVFINGNVFTAD
-55 DRVVEG
+55 DGDHVVQG
-61 FAVTGDRFVVAGT
+61 FAVKGDRFVAAGT
-74 NDLVR
+74 DDDVR
-79 RYAGPQTKVIDLKGH
+79 RYAGPQTRVIDLKGR

-106 NEGGGPGV
+106 NEGGGSGV

-134 AVPADTVIVSNSDWH
+134 AAPADAVIVSNSDWH

-167 APNKPVVLV
+167 APGKPVVLV

-181 YILNTTALK
+181 YILNSTALK

-208 NGAGELTGE
+208 NEAGELTGE
-217 LFDEARAMVTLP
+217 LFDEAKALVSLP
-229 RPKPVSLDD
+229 RPKPVGMED

-260 KGNMI
+260 KGDMI
-265 DAYHLMKQA
+265 AAYRLMKQA
-274 EAEGKLTLRWTV
+274 EAEDRLTLRWTV
-286 YMPGFSLRSADAA
+286 YMPGFSLRSAEAA
-299 RKAMEAWGTHQGEGD
+299 RKAMESWGTHQGEGD
-314 DWVKVDGVKLL
+314 DWVKIDGVKLM

-349 TGLTVSPPTAFTE
+349 TGLTVSPPSAYTE

-379 GDAALDEVLDAYAAA
+379 GDAALDEVLDGYAAA
-394 DKDDSIKGKRW
+394 DKDASIKGKRW

-419 RLKALDIAVSA
+419 RLKQLDIAVSA

-473 VIPFNPFWNLYH
+473 VVPFNPFWNLYH

-497 GEDQKI
+497 GADQKI
-503 ASRPLLL
+503 ASRPVLL

-518 KLIGEE
+518 RLIGEE
-524 RTRGS
+524 KTRGS

-540 LTEDFLTAK
+540 LTDDFLTVK
-549 PDAIRDMKALS
+549 LDAIRDMKALA
-560 TWVGGREVYRAQG
+560 TWVGGREVYRAPG